1 MHWPQLPDM
10 SPKGIDV
17 SLAGVILADDFK
29 CTATG
34 PIRDIHL
41 WGSFYKDV
49 LPENGPDSLTFE
61 LRIYSDIPADA
72 DRWSRP
78 GELLWKRIFRVK
90 LPGLAFAEI
99 VLLWFAI
106 LATTVSFWRLS
117 RTAGWLMLPYLA
129 WVSLASA
136 LNLAIWRLNA

>member
-1 MHWPQLPDM
+1 MRSPRKFHAFSLLAVLVFVVGCCGAAGAAEPVGDDTTADACDWKRGDLHKMHWPQLPDM

-17 SLAGVILADDFK
+17 SLAGIILADDFK

-78 GELLWKRIFRVK
+78 GELLWKRKF
-90 LPGLAFAEI
+90 
-99 VLLWFAI
+99 
-106 LATTVSFWRLS
+106 
-117 RTAGWLMLPYLA
+117 
-129 WVSLASA
+129 
-136 LNLAIWRLNA
+136 